1 VDRRILLLAI
11 LAMVIAGGALAFGI
25 ARGVADSEAGLGIP
39 TENLV
44 ERSPTGAA
52 PITGS
57 VHVAGNGCFH
67 LDADDGARYFIVWP
81 EGFRQDSAEVV
92 APDGTRYGDG
102 DPLSA
107 TGWIRDA
114 DEVVAAAD
122 GPDGYMGAIVG
133 FCADEQQ
140 VAVLLTH

>member
-1 VDRRILLLAI
+1 VDRRILILAI
-11 LAMVIAGGALAFGI
+11 VAIVIVGAVLAFGV
-25 ARGVADSEAGLGIP
+25 ARDAADNEAGLGIP

-52 PITGS
+52 PI
-57 VHVAGNGCFH
+57 AGTVQGAANGCFH
-67 LDADDGARYFIVWP
+67 LNADGGERYFIVWP
-81 EGFRQDSAEVV
+81 ESFRQDSAEVV
-92 APDGTRYGDG
+92 APNGARYGDG

-133 FCADEQQ
+133 FCADDEQI
-140 VAVLLTH
+140 AVLLTH